1 VPGTCLEGFIDFK
14 GLGNKFLESRLTG
27 EVKWTVSV
35 YRELGPMGR
44 VERGSVTEFSTGGW
58 VSEPDA
64 SLQPFFD
71 LHNVAIKAVKTDL
84 PFIVSFIVDYA

>member
-1 VPGTCLEGFIDFK
+1 
-14 GLGNKFLESRLTG
+14 
-27 EVKWTVSV
+27 
-35 YRELGPMGR
+35 MGR

-84 PFIVSFIVDYA
+84 PFIVSFIVDDA